1 MIIYNNLMIN
11 IYYPK
16 NKLIKKVDKIEKI
29 DKINND
35 KKG

>member
-1 MIIYNNLMIN
+1 MIIYNNLMSN
-11 IYYPK
+11 VYYPK